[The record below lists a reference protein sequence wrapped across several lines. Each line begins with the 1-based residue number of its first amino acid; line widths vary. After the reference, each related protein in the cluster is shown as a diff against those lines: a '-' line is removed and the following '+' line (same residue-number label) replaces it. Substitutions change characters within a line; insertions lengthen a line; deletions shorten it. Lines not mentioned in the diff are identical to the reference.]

1 MHLLAV
7 APQHA
12 LVREGLPALPAEIL
26 LEVQV
31 RHPEVESHG
40 RFGRKGL
47 RTALVLT
54 GHHHLSMDH
63 GLVMVQLVPLLGDE
77 VALIARVCLGMLLS
91 SVTDHVQKAAENLLP
106 AGALVGLAFGP
117 FKAFPRMLGQDV
129 FLQGLAGTFPAPLR
143 SRHGPHGPHA
153 QWPNAAAASPSCGSG
168 ARRQCS
174 SGRCAHAFRC
184 ATSATASW

>member
-91 SVTDHVQKAAENLLP
+91 PVTDL
-106 AGALVGLAFGP
+106 
-117 FKAFPRMLGQDV
+117 
-129 FLQGLAGTFPAPLR
+129 
-143 SRHGPHGPHA
+143 
-153 QWPNAAAASPSCGSG
+153 
-168 ARRQCS
+168 
-174 SGRCAHAFRC
+174 
-184 ATSATASW
+184 

>member
-54 GHHHLSMDH
+54 GHHHLRAKPKSFK
-63 GLVMVQLVPLLGDE
+63 
-77 VALIARVCLGMLLS
+77 ALIRRRHLRTPPPKPWIFSKCETSL
-91 SVTDHVQKAAENLLP
+91 VTDLP
-106 AGALVGLAFGP
+106 
-117 FKAFPRMLGQDV
+117 
-129 FLQGLAGTFPAPLR
+129 
-143 SRHGPHGPHA
+143 
-153 QWPNAAAASPSCGSG
+153 
-168 ARRQCS
+168 
-174 SGRCAHAFRC
+174 
-184 ATSATASW
+184 